1 MTIQEQNRI
10 IANFMG
16 GEVREVVR
24 INDKVTMAWCG
35 HIAKQWRKEK
45 LGINVGDAIL
55 ENQLEFHSDWNWLM
69 PVVEKIESIYDD
81 HHGYFGVHIH
91 SNCCVI
97 QGTYLHRAL
106 DEPLY
111 GAVYISDINALLPTK
126 IESTYYAVV
135 QFIKWYNS
143 NLKKDHL

>member
-10 IANFMG
+10 IADFMNYPSDN
-16 GEVREVVR
+16 ENKSPYYYA
-24 INDKVTMAWCG
+24 IKHCYDNDLMRY
-35 HIAKQWRKEK
+35 HE
-45 LGINVGDAIL
+45 
-55 ENQLEFHSDWNWLM
+55 DWGWLM

-111 GAVYISDINALLPTK
+111 GAVYISDINALFPTK

-135 QFIKWYNS
+135 KFIQWYNT
-143 NLKKDHL
+143 LKK

>member
-69 PVVEKIESIYDD
+69 PAWIKFRNLNLDSKEYSEWCSSL
-81 HHGYFGVHIH
+81 GW
-91 SNCCVI
+91 
-97 QGTYLHRAL
+97 YLYSS
-106 DEPLY
+106 DEPSRFCERL
-111 GAVYISDINALLPTK
+111 AFA
-126 IESTYYAVV
+126 
-135 QFIKWYNS
+135 IKWYNT
-143 NLKKDHL
+143 LKK